1 MTQTFLASV
10 ARIAD
15 FNNNP
20 YDVHPLDHSIWHS
33 GDYVRTEVT
42 GERSDLYAVEVCS
55 GEMVPVQAG
64 DQVIGA
70 LGHREATLEGVGSY
84 KAVRHGEMHALTS
97 AGLLGVFTSYSILLP
112 KPLSLS
118 YRGHIVRD
126 GHKVTMRQFAIKDKD
141 RRFSVPTILIIG
153 TSMSAGKTVTGRRL
167 CEVLSQAGLNVV
179 GCKLTG
185 AGRYRD
191 IASFKRAGANR
202 VFDFVDVGLP
212 STVVPE
218 EEFRLAI
225 RPLLSRIEA
234 LHPDF
239 LVAETGAS
247 PLEPY
252 NVEAAMQELGDNI
265 VGIILAASDPYA
277 VVGVKQAFG
286 VKPDLVTGPAAN
298 TSAAVALVRKLAD
311 LPAINVIDGVTMPEF
326 AAFLSKMLDRDLL
339 ATSSNLPQSAGAS
352 NQICGVDNGASSA
365 SRNASS

>member
-1 MTQTFLASV
+1 MTQSFLASI
-10 ARIAD
+10 ARITD
-15 FNNNP
+15 LDRNP
-20 YDVHPLDHSIWHS
+20 YDVRPLDQSVWHV
-33 GDYVRTEVT
+33 GDYVQTEVT
-42 GERSDLYAVEVCS
+42 GTRSDLYAVETCS
-55 GEMVPVQAG
+55 GEMIPVQAG

-70 LGHREATLEGVGSY
+70 LGHRAATLEGVGSFEDV
-84 KAVRHGEMHALTS
+84 KRNEMHALTS
-97 AGLLGVFTSYSILLP
+97 AGLVGAFTSYSILLP

-126 GHKVTMRQFAIKDKD
+126 GHKVTMRQFAIKDGEHH
-141 RRFSVPTILIIG
+141 FNVPTILIIG

-167 CEVLSQAGLNVV
+167 CEVLSSAGLTVV
-179 GCKLTG
+179 GAKLTG

-191 IASFKRAGANR
+191 IASFKRAGAAH

-218 EEFRLAI
+218 QEFRTAI
-225 RPLLSRIEA
+225 RPLLTRVDN
-234 LHPDF
+234 LRPDY

-277 VVGVKQAFG
+277 VVGVEKAFG

-311 LPAINVIDGVTMPEF
+311 LPAINVIDRESLPEL
-326 AAFLSKMLDRDLL
+326 AAFLSNMLGRNLL
-339 ATSSNLPQSAGAS
+339 AA
-352 NQICGVDNGASSA
+352 
-365 SRNASS
+365 